1 LPLGKP
7 VVDEATELQANAA
20 NAIEAYGGDLIAP
33 IVANSKLERGLAIP

>member
-7 VVDEATELQANAA
+7 VVDEATELQA

-33 IVANSKLERGLAIP
+33 IVANSKLERG